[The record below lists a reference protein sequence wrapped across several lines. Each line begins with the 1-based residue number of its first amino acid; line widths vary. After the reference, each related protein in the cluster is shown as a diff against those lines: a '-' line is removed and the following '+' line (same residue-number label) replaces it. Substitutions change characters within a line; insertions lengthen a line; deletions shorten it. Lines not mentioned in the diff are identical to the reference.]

1 MKLTW
6 RTEVRYFAG
15 SDRKALASEGLFS
28 RRPSNSERA
37 KVRQWSMLCGKECTV
52 HMGACFS
59 GGSLDAPAACSQ
71 SNEPRLACPLLSS
84 WTLLAIQKLPQETP
98 NSMSQL
104 LQVVTIQRT
113 IKTRKDMTICILSD

>member
-71 SNEPRLACPLLSS
+71 SSKPRLAGPWLTS
-84 WTLLAIQKLPQETP
+84 WTLLAMQKLSQGTP
-98 NSMSQL
+98 TNMSQP

-113 IKTRKDMTICILSD
+113 IKGRKDTTSCILSK

>member
-6 RTEVRYFAG
+6 RTEVRYFVG

-71 SNEPRLACPLLSS
+71 SNKPRLAGPLLTS
-84 WTLLAIQKLPQETP
+84 WILLAIQKSSQETP
-98 NSMSQL
+98 TNMIQP

-113 IKTRKDMTICILSD
+113 SKGRKDMTICILSE